1 MKPTILPAALCL
13 VTGLAIGVFVEHRL
27 EKPLKIDCEL
37 IDYAQVEAIVAR
49 QVKTHAIQP
58 LDIDK
63 IKRVKG
69 FTYAPHY
76 SISLCSQDTVWQQH
90 LNPSVKPN

>member
-1 MKPTILPAALCL
+1 MKPTILLAALCF
-13 VTGLAIGVFVEHRL
+13 VTGIALGVFIEHRL
-27 EKPLKIDCEL
+27 EKPVSIDCEL
-37 IDYAQVEAIVAR
+37 IDYDHVESIVAR

-76 SISLCSQDTVWQQH
+76 SISLCGADTTWQPH